1 MSLYYIGRLQC
12 DTNYLKHHGILGQK
26 WGKRRFQN
34 EDGTL
39 TAEGRARYLQEK
51 TSSSGQKYYEL
62 NKKGMKR
69 FRKGT
74 DGVNDKDLDM
84 ARENEAFKNYV
95 IAGSNESSTV
105 ATHEF
110 NSRLRDINAK
120 FEKKYGKEAF
130 KTDKYMKYI
139 GQEWKKTMGS
149 QLLKDFGEHPT
160 LGKKWVDEH
169 PFMHIYDENPKVQI
183 SYRVKR

>member
-1 MSLYYIGRLQC
+1 MSLYYIGSLQC
-12 DTNYLKHHGILGQK
+12 DANYLKHHGILGQK

-34 EDGTL
+34 EDGSL
-39 TAEGRARYLQEK
+39 TPEGRARYLQER

-62 NKKGMKR
+62 SKKGFKR

-84 ARENEAFKNYV
+84 ARENEAFKNHV
-95 IAGSNESSTV
+95 FASSNESSFV
-105 ATHEF
+105 AAHNF
-110 NSRLRDINAK
+110 NSRLQDINNK

-130 KTDKYMKYI
+130 KTDKYTKYI

-160 LGKKWVDEH
+160 LGKKWVNDH
-169 PFMHIYDENPKVQI
+169 PFMTMFDEDSKYQI
-183 SYRVKR
+183 TYRVRK